1 LKEEEERL
9 NGQKQLEL
17 QLQLKL
23 NKETELREL
32 EKIRRESL

>member
-23 NKETELREL
+23 NKEKELREL